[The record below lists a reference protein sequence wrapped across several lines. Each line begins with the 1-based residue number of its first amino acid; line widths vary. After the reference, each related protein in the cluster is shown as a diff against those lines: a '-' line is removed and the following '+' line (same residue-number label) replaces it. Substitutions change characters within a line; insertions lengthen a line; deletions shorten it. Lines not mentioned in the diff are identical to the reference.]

1 MKTLLVDDHAIVR
14 AGLRR
19 LLATLPNTEIIEAA
33 NGRDA
38 LAITRSERP
47 DMVVLDLNLPGLG
60 GLELIR
66 RLLQEDKA
74 ARILVFSMH
83 AEPLYAVRALEAG
96 ATGYLSKNVAPDE
109 LLTAVKRVGAGGRYV
124 ESEIAQAMAVQVAA
138 SGQPLDRLTARD
150 LEIMRLLA
158 DGRSLAEIA
167 DALGIGYKTVANTLS
182 QIKAKLGV
190 SRTADLVRVAVESG
204 VS

>member
-1 MKTLLVDDHAIVR
+1 MKILLVDDHAIVR

-38 LAITRSERP
+38 LAMTRGERP

-190 SRTADLVRVAVESG
+190 SRTADLVRVAIESG